1 VGPLDI
7 SDSKLDAAAGP
18 YVALVRPH
26 ELEIGAAGD
35 GWAASIVA
43 IRVIGPIVRIDLC
56 AEGQSIH
63 EPLEAEI
70 SRERFAA
77 EGFHLSQKVGVKFR
91 RWQVYPSVTAGVRGV
106 PA

>member
-1 VGPLDI
+1 MRQRGPQ
-7 SDSKLDAAAGP
+7 
-18 YVALVRPH
+18 VALVRPH

-35 GWAASIVA
+35 GWPASIVA
-43 IRVIGPIVRIDLC
+43 IRIIGPIVRIDLC
-56 AEGQSIH
+56 ADGQSIH

-77 EGFHLSQKVGVKFR
+77 EGFLLGQKVAVKVFVAGR
-91 RWQVYPSVTAGVRGV
+91 VYPAATAGVRGV